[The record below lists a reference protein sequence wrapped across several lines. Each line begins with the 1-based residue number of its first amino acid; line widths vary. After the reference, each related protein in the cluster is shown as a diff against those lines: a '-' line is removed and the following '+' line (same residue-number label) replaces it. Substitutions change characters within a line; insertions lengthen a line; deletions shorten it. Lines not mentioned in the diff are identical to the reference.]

1 MPPALR
7 AALFEGF
14 TDTDGEEVF
23 AGLVWY
29 RTYTSGENA
38 YVLAHNADTVSHTV
52 TVPAPG
58 TDMALIM
65 GDTASLSGGFLTLSL
80 SPGSFCFLR
89 EVPGDTPGLY
99 RDGILLTRLE
109 EGTFTFRNASFAA
122 VYGTHGGNRELLGFY
137 LPGAIPVTDKVT
149 HICIFN
155 RKKDGMPTLLTEY
168 NRTQFTAP
176 TYVNLKNKE

>member
-29 RTYTSGENA
+29 TTYTSGENA

-58 TDMALIM
+58 TDMALLM
-65 GDTASLSGGFLTLSL
+65 GDTASLSDGFLTLSL
-80 SPGSFCFLR
+80 SPGSFYFLC
-89 EVPGDTPGLY
+89 EVSEDTPGLY
-99 RDGILLTRLE
+99 RDGILLTR
-109 EGTFTFRNASFAA
+109 FTTGNVTLQNASFAA
-122 VYGTHGGNRELLGFY
+122 VYGLCNGTQELLVFSSSGNFVIPENATLVRLFSRKADGIPDY
-137 LPGAIPVTDKVT
+137 LDIEY
-149 HICIFN
+149 C
-155 RKKDGMPTLLTEY
+155 KK
-168 NRTQFTAP
+168 
-176 TYVNLKNKE
+176 